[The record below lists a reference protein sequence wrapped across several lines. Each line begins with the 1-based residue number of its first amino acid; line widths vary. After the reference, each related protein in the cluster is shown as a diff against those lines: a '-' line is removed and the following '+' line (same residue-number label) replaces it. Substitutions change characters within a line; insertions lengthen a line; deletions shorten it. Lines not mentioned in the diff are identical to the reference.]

1 VHSLIVRIAAGF
13 IVVLLLGAAFWLPG
27 FPWVF
32 HLLSFA
38 CFLGLVGAA
47 LLWQPLAYYNLTAFE
62 LAVVGI
68 VFGWLVVFIRT
79 AAAALAVK
87 EKALADVV
95 AVSG

>member
-1 VHSLIVRIAAGF
+1 MRIAAGF
-13 IVVLLLGAAFWLPG
+13 IVVLMLGAAFWLPG

-79 AAAALAVK
+79 TTAALADK
-87 EKALADVV
+87 EKAVADLLA
-95 AVSG
+95 ANG